1 MGSAIAENADR
12 LIAAIETE
20 PKSWKWKLR
29 AKTGTKQIWYKEVY
43 DLG

>member
-1 MGSAIAENADR
+1 MRSVIQEKADR
-12 LIAAIETE
+12 VLAAIQGE